1 MLNAFITASKR
12 KLAYCVDRHLK
23 ARNLT
28 HLAVR
33 TGSSLTTDTLLR
45 CARGEMITCDAV
57 NDLTAHLY
65 NARAFRT
72 SAASVRGLSLA
83 IEL

>member
-1 MLNAFITASKR
+1 
-12 KLAYCVDRHLK
+12 
-23 ARNLT
+23 
-28 HLAVR
+28 
-33 TGSSLTTDTLLR
+33 
-45 CARGEMITCDAV
+45 V